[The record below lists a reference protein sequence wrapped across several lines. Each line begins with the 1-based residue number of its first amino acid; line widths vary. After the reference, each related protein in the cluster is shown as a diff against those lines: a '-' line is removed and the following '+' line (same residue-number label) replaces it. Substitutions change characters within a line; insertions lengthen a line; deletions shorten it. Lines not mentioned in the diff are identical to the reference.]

1 MFSFAWVLGTWT
13 LVWQL
18 LFLLCHLPNWLWLL
32 LILALGVK
40 NRSYSKWIPNL
51 RPAYLRS
58 SRPTSATKWDPIAKQ
73 NQPLLSSSSLP
84 NSQHTLTLSI
94 KTTSGL
100 LVLLYHESINFY
112 CFFFALFVNQQMFW
126 QCEKKMFLCSWMF
139 SETSEMKTKR
149 KNIKLAS
156 FIKHCQ
162 EQMRPDPFSKRVT

>member
-18 LFLLCHLPNWLWLL
+18 LFLLCHLPNWLWLF

-112 CFFFALFVNQQMFW
+112 CFFL
-126 QCEKKMFLCSWMF
+126 LCLWINRCF
-139 SETSEMKTKR
+139 GNAKR
-149 KNIKLAS
+149 KC
-156 FIKHCQ
+156 FCVVGCFQKHLKWKQ
-162 EQMRPDPFSKRVT
+162 RGKTLN